1 MVAREGNAMWR
12 ADDLNAL
19 QPVLTPMEIGALEK
33 SNVNPVVAMTQ
44 LINTQRS
51 YEMYTKAIDT
61 VRNIEQKTSQE
72 LG

>member
-1 MVAREGNAMWR
+1 
-12 ADDLNAL
+12 
-19 QPVLTPMEIGALEK
+19 
-33 SNVNPVVAMTQ
+33 VVAMTQ